1 MEDDS
6 APSQPGHAS
15 GDTPANNNGRADRR
29 AESATNN
36 GGVIAAA
43 PVFATG
49 ANAVQPPNAA
59 GVGNDPPLNLTPEEM
74 AQLMMGH
81 GGNSSR
87 RKIKKRRRKS
97 RRNKS
102 RYNKP
107 KRNKSKRNKS
117 KKKY

>member
-1 MEDDS
+1 MADDS
-6 APSQPGHAS
+6 APSLPGHAP
-15 GDTPANNNGRADRR
+15 GGTPANNNGPRSRAS
-29 AESATNN
+29 SAGNN

-43 PVFATG
+43 PLFATG
-49 ANAVQPPNAA
+49 ANAVQPPNGA
-59 GVGNDPPLNLTPEEM
+59 GFANDPPLNLTHEEM
-74 AQLMMGH
+74 AALMMGH

>member
-1 MEDDS
+1 MSDDS
-6 APSQPGHAS
+6 APSLPGNAP
-15 GDTPANNNGRADRR
+15 GGTPANNNGNAGSRA
-29 AESATNN
+29 AAAANN
-36 GGVIAAA
+36 GGLISGA
-43 PVFATG
+43 PLFATG
-49 ANAVQPPNAA
+49 ANAVQPPNEP
-59 GVGNDPPLNLTPEEM
+59 GFEHDPPLDMTPAQM
-74 AQLMMGH
+74 AALGMVD

-87 RKIKKRRRKS
+87 RKIKKRGRKS